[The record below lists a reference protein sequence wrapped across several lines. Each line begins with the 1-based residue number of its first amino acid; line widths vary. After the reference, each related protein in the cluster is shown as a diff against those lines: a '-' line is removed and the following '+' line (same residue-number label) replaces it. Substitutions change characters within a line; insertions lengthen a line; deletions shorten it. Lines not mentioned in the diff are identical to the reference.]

1 MRQESRMPSARCS
14 LSKSWTSLAWADG
27 RCANELSANGNVQ
40 VGAAGRHRIVGGEQS
55 RMGHAEPGDAAGDA
69 AAGSRRRR
77 RRDRRGRSG
86 GGPVHGHQAQLSD
99 ALLREPSLAGLP
111 LTPTVHVPMRRGTP
125 ATIELMGRVPTPEL
139 KDTVLRIVRDE
150 AARIRS
156 DVQIEDRLS
165 VVPTMARVA

>member
-1 MRQESRMPSARCS
+1 VVNSH
-14 LSKSWTSLAWADG
+14 AWAQTTPNPVMPPATPQPAAEG
-27 RCANELSANGNVQ
+27 G
-40 VGAAGRHRIVGGEQS
+40 GAAIAAVVVVVGLFMVIGVVVKLFDLKQKRESEAVQL
-55 RMGHAEPGDAAGDA
+55 
-69 AAGSRRRR
+69 
-77 RRDRRGRSG
+77 
-86 GGPVHGHQAQLSD
+86 QAQLSD

-111 LTPTVHVPMRRGTP
+111 LTPTVHVPMWRGTP